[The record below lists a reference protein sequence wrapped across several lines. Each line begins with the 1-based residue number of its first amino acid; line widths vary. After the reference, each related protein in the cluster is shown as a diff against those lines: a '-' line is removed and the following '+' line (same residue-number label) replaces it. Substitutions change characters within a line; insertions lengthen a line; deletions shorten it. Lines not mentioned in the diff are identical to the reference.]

1 MNFAETV
8 IGSFVLKLSNISNTN
23 VSNTNY
29 GSSKAPC
36 ILKAHVTQSVTA
48 LNWTNIYVGI
58 SNSHCHKFQ
67 KIN

>member
-1 MNFAETV
+1 MNFAETA

-48 LNWTNIYVGI
+48 LN
-58 SNSHCHKFQ
+58 
-67 KIN
+67 